1 MGTYR
6 MSVEFYMTNG
16 QFLSIGQ
23 LACSSCKGKNLKGLD
38 FSNSYILPEVGHPLQ
53 QMSTEIALPLKA
65 ESGDAMQTE
74 AAPHQPQHK
83 KLLIPREIILHRDVV
98 LPSSGSNQAKLATIQ
113 PLPQKPQARVAAHT
127 LSPGAPSS
135 SASVAVEFI
144 TNIINARFLQSKEG
158 SA

>member
-1 MGTYR
+1 

-38 FSNSYILPEVGHPLQ
+38 FSNSYILPEVGHHPLQ
-53 QMSTEIALPLKA
+53 QMSAEIALPLKA

-74 AAPHQPQHK
+74 AAQHQPQHK

-98 LPSSGSNQAKLATIQ
+98 LPSSGSNQGRKFNSFNCQVINQ
-113 PLPQKPQARVAAHT
+113 P
-127 LSPGAPSS
+127 
-135 SASVAVEFI
+135 
-144 TNIINARFLQSKEG
+144 
-158 SA
+158 

>member
-1 MGTYR
+1 MG
-6 MSVEFYMTNG
+6 
-16 QFLSIGQ
+16 
-23 LACSSCKGKNLKGLD
+23 D

-74 AAPHQPQHK
+74 AAQHQPQHK

-98 LPSSGSNQAKLATIQ
+98 LRSSGSNQAKLATIQ

-127 LSPGAPSS
+127 LSPGAAS
-135 SASVAVEFI
+135 SASVTVSSSSQ
-144 TNIINARFLQSKEG
+144 TSSMPDSSK
-158 SA
+158 AK